1 MAWAFGLW
9 FRYLEQMTG
18 LVWLFLGLYL
28 AQVFLLN
35 ENSVIRPATAEMP
48 TPAWGVPVGQD
59 SVFHTVDKSM

>member
-1 MAWAFGLW
+1 
-9 FRYLEQMTG
+9 MTG

-28 AQVFLLN
+28 AQVFLFN